1 MSAKHNMR
9 NVLAVLQGFLS
20 SNAPAAGFAARAPQ
34 LVTWLLV
41 LALGVQAAI
50 IVGDLISGP
59 PRAALGLSAATPAAL
74 PARPIDI
81 ATIVN
86 ANLFGQ
92 SKASADPGNAPATSM
107 ALVLTGVVAGD
118 DPQRGVAILGPS
130 ATAARVYSIGAAVP
144 GGARLHS
151 VYRDRVLLDR
161 NGVVEALMLPRQYG
175 GGGAAASPPPP
186 IAQTPNPAGA
196 FGRVQRVIQEHP
208 NIIGDVMSP
217 QAVLAQ
223 GKLRGY
229 RVYPGTNAEA
239 FQRLGLRAGDLVTAI
254 NGTALDDPTRSSEI
268 LNTLST
274 ASDARVTVMRSGRQQ
289 DLVLN
294 LAEVAAEAERMGS
307 EPAAPAAAPP
317 PGMGDVATPSTP
329 SSRQD

>member
-1 MSAKHNMR
+1 LSAKHNMS
-9 NVLAVLQGFLS
+9 NVLAVLQGFRSPNAS
-20 SNAPAAGFAARAPQ
+20 SAGLGARAPQ
-34 LVTWLLV
+34 LVAWLLV
-41 LALGVQAAI
+41 IALGVEAAI
-50 IVGDLISGP
+50 IVGDLLSGP
-59 PRAALGLSAATPAAL
+59 PRAAPLAAAAPAAL
-74 PARPIDI
+74 PARPVDI
-81 ATIVN
+81 ASIVN

-92 SKASADPGNAPATSM
+92 PRAAEAANAGNAPTTSM

-130 ATAARVYSIGAAVP
+130 ATAARVYTIGASVP

-161 NGVVEALMLPRQYG
+161 NGSVEALLLPRQYG
-175 GGGAAASPPPP
+175 GGGTAPAPAPPP
-186 IAQTPNPAGA
+186 IAQADPAGA
-196 FGRVQRVIQEHP
+196 FGRVQRIIQEHP

-229 RVYPGTNAEA
+229 RVYPGTNAQA
-239 FQRLGLRAGDLVTAI
+239 FQKLGLRAGDLVTAI

-294 LAEVAAEAERMGS
+294 LAQVAAEAERMGT
-307 EPAAPAAAPP
+307 EPAVPAAAPP
-317 PGMGDVATPSTP
+317 PGMGDVAPP
-329 SSRQD
+329 PPPRPD